1 MEETE
6 ARMFP
11 PLPPV
16 RQWLPVVLM
25 AWILPGAGHF
35 MLKRTYRG
43 MLLSAS
49 VLVCF
54 ISGLLMHGYI
64 FQPLTGDLLTT
75 LIYCGGYVA
84 DMAAGL
90 LYFLA
95 RWFGYAAPDVAGHVV
110 DYGTKLMVA
119 AGLFNLLAMVDAWE
133 IAVNRK
139 D

>member
-1 MEETE
+1 MAEPEVRT
-6 ARMFP
+6 FP
-11 PLPPV
+11 PLPPL

-64 FQPLTGDLLTT
+64 FQPFVADLLTT

-84 DMAAGL
+84 DMSTGL

-119 AGLFNLLAMVDAWE
+119 AGLFNLLAIVDAWE
-133 IAVNRK
+133 IAVHRK